1 MGVATARAASPLRQP
16 PPPQPSPTPLR
27 DAREGAKGRPFAF
40 LLLALA
46 VFFWAG
52 NWVVG
57 RAVHDSVPPVA
68 LNLLRW
74 LPAIVLLAPFVLPG
88 LSGRWGVVRRHW
100 VYLTLLGL
108 TGIALFQGL
117 VYLGLRGT
125 PAINAVLLNT
135 SFPLYMILVTWA
147 MTGEGTSWRQLAGIG
162 ISALGVA
169 VIMSQG
175 ELTRLLALE
184 FHAGDVWILLAL
196 PFWAVYSVLLKR
208 RPAEIGGLEL
218 VFFAAVAGCLLSA
231 PVAAVERLH
240 LDWPAPSWSLAA
252 AVAYLAV
259 FPSILSFVFW
269 NRGVAIVGPST
280 AGLFVHLMPA
290 FGTLLAVLFLGE
302 VPLAAHGVGI
312 AVILA
317 GVALA
322 TSGGR

>member
-1 MGVATARAASPLRQP
+1 MSVAAEGPAPGVTAS
-16 PPPQPSPTPLR
+16 
-27 DAREGAKGRPFAF
+27 RPFAF

-57 RAVHDSVPPVA
+57 RAVHGTVPPVA

-74 LPAIVLLAPFVLPG
+74 VPAVALLAPFVLPG
-88 LSGRWGVVRRHW
+88 LAGRWHIVRRHLA
-100 VYLTLLGL
+100 YLAILGL
-108 TGIALFQGL
+108 CGIAAFQGL
-117 VYLGLRGT
+117 IYLGLRTT

-135 SFPLYMILVTWA
+135 SFPVYMILAAWVLA
-147 MTGEGTSWRQLAGIG
+147 GERTNARQLLGIA
-162 ISALGVA
+162 ISAVGVA

-175 ELTRLLALE
+175 QVSRLLGLE
-184 FHAGDVWILLAL
+184 FHLGDVWILLAL

-218 VFFAAVAGCLLSA
+218 VFLTAGLGCLLML
-231 PVAAVERLH
+231 PVAAVERMYLS
-240 LDWPAPSWSLAA
+240 WPEPSWALFWTT
-252 AVAYLAV
+252 AYLAV

-290 FGTLLAVLFLGE
+290 FGTLLAVLFLDE
-302 VPLAAHGVGI
+302 TPLLAHGIGI
-312 AVILA
+312 AVILG

-322 TSGGR
+322 SGGKR

>member
-1 MGVATARAASPLRQP
+1 MSAASDGATA
-16 PPPQPSPTPLR
+16 PSVT
-27 DAREGAKGRPFAF
+27 AGRPFAF

-57 RAVHDSVPPVA
+57 RAVHDSVPPLA

-74 LPAIVLLAPFVLPG
+74 LPALVLMAPFVLPG
-88 LSGRWGVVRRHW
+88 LSGRWHLVRRHW
-100 VYLTLLGL
+100 RYLGLLGL
-108 TGIALFQGL
+108 TGIVLFQSL

-135 SFPLYMILVTWA
+135 SFPLYMILAAWA
-147 MTGEGTSWRQLAGIG
+147 LAGERTGWRQLLGIAV
-162 ISALGVA
+162 SAIGVA

-175 ELTRLLALE
+175 ELARLLALE
-184 FHAGDVWILLAL
+184 FHAGDAWILLAL
-196 PFWAVYSVLLKR
+196 PFWAIYSVLLQR
-208 RPAEIGGLEL
+208 RPAELGGLEL
-218 VFFAAVAGCLLSA
+218 VFLTALAGCLPMLPMAILEHAWFS
-231 PVAAVERLH
+231 
-240 LDWPAPSWSLAA
+240 WPEPSWGLAA
-252 AVAYLAV
+252 AAGYLAL

-290 FGTLLAVLFLGE
+290 FGTLLAVLFLDE
-302 VPLAAHGVGI
+302 RPLLAHGIGI
-312 AVILA
+312 AVILF

-322 TSGGR
+322 TGKGR